1 MRIKIL
7 GDCYY
12 CVSGV
17 PLPDP
22 KHARNCVH
30 MGLDMIELIKD
41 VRREHNVNVDMRIG
55 VHTGLVDN
63 QILFRFCFGRIIW
76 PN

>member
-1 MRIKIL
+1 M

-22 KHARNCVH
+22 KHACNSVH
-30 MGLDMIELIKD
+30 MGLDMIELIKE
-41 VRREHNVNVDMRIG
+41 RWITISVD
-55 VHTGLVDN
+55 L
-63 QILFRFCFGRIIW
+63 
-76 PN
+76 